1 MVFPE
6 GGGGGKGEGSKIP
19 GNMAREGTLVARQ
32 DKCVAAC
39 CQNGCG
45 QEKGGAGGLVERGEW
60 QIIGWVHNMQFGHAR
75 VSEKLERVV
84 LKCALKISLAIHGIT
99 KVKHLTNSRKRDP
112 GTSSNIKALGKI
124 TLEIKKWQ
132 IQKKLSSIK

>member
-60 QIIGWVHNMQFGHAR
+60 QIIGWVHNMQFAHAR
-75 VSEKLERVV
+75 VSKKVEKSCVEVWFEDM
-84 LKCALKISLAIHGIT
+84 IDIT
-99 KVKHLTNSRKRDP
+99 KVNHLTNSRKRDP